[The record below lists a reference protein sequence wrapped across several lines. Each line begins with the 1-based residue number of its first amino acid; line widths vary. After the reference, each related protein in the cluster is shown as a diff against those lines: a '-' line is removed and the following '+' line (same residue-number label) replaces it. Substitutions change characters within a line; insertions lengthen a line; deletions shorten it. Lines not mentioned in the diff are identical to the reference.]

1 MPALS
6 RIPGG
11 DAAPHTT
18 LQLALPN
25 LSSVTARGG
34 TMKALKWFD
43 IGKPGA
49 GIAALLHP
57 LSSMWKA

>member
-1 MPALS
+1 
-6 RIPGG
+6 
-11 DAAPHTT
+11 
-18 LQLALPN
+18 
-25 LSSVTARGG
+25 
-34 TMKALKWFD
+34 MKALKWFD